1 MLPGTFGVFETFRIL
16 IPGYF
21 AAVCA
26 TWYIR
31 LFCPSAMGYVE
42 STKLGGITFVAVGL
56 AVGLVL
62 YLSYLPRDSSK
73 YREQQPSHYL
83 YTRAKALGKPIE
95 MGEALEIYF
104 YLLNNYFSDSMRE
117 RVFYYGNIYRVA
129 QKTWLISISFL
140 ILAIL
145 TQAYLCMMGVSVS
158 NPKAEI
164 LYEGVL
170 LLLFFLLRVRAEK
183 HAMQIL
189 GGQIQWLKMR
199 DNLVQSLLSN
209 PFDPNAKP

>member
-31 LFCPSAMGYVE
+31 LFFPAVMGYME
-42 STKLGGITFVAVGL
+42 STKLGGITFVAFGL
-56 AVGLVL
+56 AAGLVL

-73 YREQQPSHYL
+73 YREQQPSHYV
-83 YTRAKALGKPIE
+83 YSRARALNKPIE
-95 MGEALEIYF
+95 MGDALEIYF

-140 ILAIL
+140 ALAIM
-145 TQAYLCMMGVSVS
+145 TQAYLCIMGIAISS
-158 NPKAEI
+158 PKGQI
-164 LYEGVL
+164 VYDVVL
-170 LLLFFLLRVRAEK
+170 LVLFFLLRSRAEK

-199 DNLVQSLLSN
+199 DNLVQSLITN